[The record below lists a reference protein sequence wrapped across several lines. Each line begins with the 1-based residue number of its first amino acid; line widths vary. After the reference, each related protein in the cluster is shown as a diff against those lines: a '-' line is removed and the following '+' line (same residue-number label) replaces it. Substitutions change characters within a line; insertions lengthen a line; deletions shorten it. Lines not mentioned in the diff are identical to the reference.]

1 MIRIHSELIVAT
13 DLVRKDVGLHWGHSS
28 RNEGKKMDRMG
39 GVELVE

>member
-1 MIRIHSELIVAT
+1 MIRIHSELIIAT
-13 DLVRKDVGLHWGHSS
+13 DLMRNTAGLHWGHSS

>member
-13 DLVRKDVGLHWGHSS
+13 DLVRKSVGLRQGHSS
-28 RNEGKKMDRMG
+28 RNELRKMDRMG